1 MSAAMRMQRTISPI
15 DGSVYVTRELATPER
30 IDSTLAHAVDAQ
42 RGWRLEP
49 LETRQAVVRAATERL
64 VAQADAIGEELAWQ
78 MGRPVRH
85 GPKEIR
91 GGFVERALAMA
102 ELAPEALADVD
113 AGGAPGARR
122 ILRRVPVGVVLLLA
136 PWNYPFLTAV
146 NTLIPALLAGDAVV
160 LKHSEQTPLAGER
173 MAAAFRDAGLPDG
186 VFQVLH
192 LDHDAVAE
200 VIRDPRVDHVAFTG
214 SVAGGLAVK
223 RAAVERFIGL
233 GLELG
238 GKDPAYVRAD
248 ADLEHAVPNLVDGA
262 FFNAGQSC
270 CGVERIYV
278 HRDVFDPFV
287 EAFVEATRAYELG
300 DPRDPGTT
308 LGPMVRRSAAE
319 FAREHVRAAVSR
331 GAAAL
336 IDPRD
341 FPAAADGT
349 TYLAPQV
356 LINVR
361 QSMRVMQEETFGPV
375 VGILPVADDEE
386 AVRLMNDSRYGL
398 TASVW
403 TRDLE
408 AAERLAGGVQAGTC
422 YANRCDYLD
431 PLLAWTGVKD
441 SGHGVTLSRWGFE
454 GVTRAMSLRLQA
466 PD

>member
-1 MSAAMRMQRTISPI
+1 MEKRMQRTISPV
-15 DGSVYVTRELATPER
+15 DGSVYLTRELATRER
-30 IDSTLAHAVDAQ
+30 IERTLAHAVAAQ
-42 RGWRLEP
+42 HDWRLEP
-49 LETRQAVVRAATERL
+49 LENRQAVVRAATERL

-78 MGRPVRH
+78 MGRPVRD

-91 GGFVERALAMA
+91 GGFSERALAMA
-102 ELAPEALADVD
+102 ELAAEALADVD
-113 AGGAPGARR
+113 AGGTPDARR

-146 NTLIPALLAGDAVV
+146 NTLVPALLAGDAVV
-160 LKHSEQTPLAGER
+160 LKHSEQTPLAAER

-192 LDHDAVAE
+192 LDHDGVAE

-223 RAAVERFIGL
+223 RAAVERFIGV

-248 ADLEHAVPNLVDGA
+248 ADLDHAVPDLVDGA

-278 HRDVFDPFV
+278 QRDVFDPFV
-287 EAFVEATRAYELG
+287 EAFVEATRGFRLG
-300 DPRDPGTT
+300 DPRDPETT

-331 GAAAL
+331 GAVGL

-349 TYLAPQV
+349 PYLAPQV

-408 AAERLAGGVQAGTC
+408 AAERLAGGVQSGTC

-466 PD
+466 PG